1 MLETASGLR
10 LVWNATAQAAFT
22 RGASNPRSIPMKAI
36 LTVIA
41 LSIAVSVAAP
51 AFAQTTKA
59 KTQAE
64 CEKMQGS
71 RWDPNSKTCLPK

>member
-1 MLETASGLR
+1 
-10 LVWNATAQAAFT
+10 
-22 RGASNPRSIPMKAI
+22 MKSL

-41 LSIAVSVAAP
+41 LSITAAIAVP
-51 AFAQTTKA
+51 AFAQSTKA

>member
-1 MLETASGLR
+1 
-10 LVWNATAQAAFT
+10 
-22 RGASNPRSIPMKAI
+22 MKAI